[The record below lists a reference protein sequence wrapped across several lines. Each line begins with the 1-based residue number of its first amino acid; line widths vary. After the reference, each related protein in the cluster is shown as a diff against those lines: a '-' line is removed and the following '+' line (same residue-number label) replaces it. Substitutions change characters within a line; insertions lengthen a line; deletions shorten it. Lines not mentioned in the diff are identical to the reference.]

1 MSAAD
6 IVASAREFA
15 DGLDVSLTEAG
26 NARIHI
32 ARLADTIEQL
42 ITDLDARFEHSD
54 HQSAKYYQRMRAA
67 EREMHARELHH
78 FEEEQKSAG
87 LAAVIERLRLVHAGQ
102 SRLALS
108 AVFMADVD
116 DDEGVQAFYREW
128 VRNHDAALIESLADH
143 LDRNFQDIP
152 AWTEAYREGVR
163 TDEWMRGAVRMT
175 TGAVRWLHERARQV
189 REGEA

>member
-6 IVASAREFA
+6 IVAAARKFA

-42 ITDLDARFEHSD
+42 ITDLDAGFAESD
-54 HQSAKYYQRMRAA
+54 HLSAKYYQRMRAA

-78 FEEEQKSAG
+78 FEEEQKSAE
-87 LAAVIERLRLVHAGQ
+87 LAAEVERLRLVHAGQ

-116 DDEGVQAFYREW
+116 DDEGVQAFRAEW
-128 VRNHDAALIESLADH
+128 VRNHDAALIESLAD
-143 LDRNFQDIP
+143 
-152 AWTEAYREGVR
+152 AWSEWETFTASDGHRSIRQHGLSPNDWLRARAQQIRE
-163 TDEWMRGAVRMT
+163 
-175 TGAVRWLHERARQV
+175 ERAD
-189 REGEA
+189 G

>member
-54 HQSAKYYQRMRAA
+54 HTAAKYYQRMRAA
-67 EREMHARELHH
+67 EREMPARELHH
-78 FEEEQKSAG
+78 FE
-87 LAAVIERLRLVHAGQ
+87 
-102 SRLALS
+102 
-108 AVFMADVD
+108 
-116 DDEGVQAFYREW
+116 DEGYGPDEECRTPRENPYRK
-128 VRNHDAALIESLADH
+128 
-143 LDRNFQDIP
+143 
-152 AWTEAYREGVR
+152 
-163 TDEWMRGAVRMT
+163 
-175 TGAVRWLHERARQV
+175 ERAN
-189 REGEA
+189 G

>member
-67 EREMHARELHH
+67 EKETRMRRSESADFERERDE
-78 FEEEQKSAG
+78 AG
-87 LAAVIERLRLVHAGQ
+87 DIET
-102 SRLALS
+102 RLAELLWNLTDGRMS
-108 AVFMADVD
+108 GTGYDVPTMVA
-116 DDEGVQAFYREW
+116 EVEAAF
-128 VRNHDAALIESLADH
+128 
-143 LDRNFQDIP
+143 
-152 AWTEAYREGVR
+152 
-163 TDEWMRGAVRMT
+163 
-175 TGAVRWLHERARQV
+175 ERAAQ
-189 REGEA
+189 GEART